1 MQFQSAKL
9 SKIKT
14 KADLLVHDAMLM
26 KITQISIENVFQN
39 SRKMTKESRR
49 KEAKIENSNTF
60 VLFSGK
66 HLLKHFCIYLFPFI
80 LIIEQDAPV
89 KCSKCDKITFLW
101 KF

>member
-1 MQFQSAKL
+1 MQFQSVKL

-14 KADLLVHDAMLM
+14 KADLLVHDAMMM

-49 KEAKIENSNTF
+49 KEAKIENSNTL

-66 HLLKHFCIYLFPFI
+66 NFLYLSFSFQI
-80 LIIEQDAPV
+80 NHKSGCTCQMFKV
-89 KCSKCDKITFLW
+89 
-101 KF
+101 